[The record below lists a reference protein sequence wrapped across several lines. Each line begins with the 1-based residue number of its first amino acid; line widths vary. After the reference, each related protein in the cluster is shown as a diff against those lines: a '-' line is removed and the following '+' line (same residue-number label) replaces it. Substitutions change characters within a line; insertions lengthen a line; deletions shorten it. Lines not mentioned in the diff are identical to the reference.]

1 MHDIEEGS
9 ILARFLKSLNRIFW
23 FRVFSPSFFT
33 SIFHW
38 FFSRFWWGLGGV
50 LGSQKALKIDIWGV
64 LGAMLFETL
73 FSTICPSIFVKIDG
87 EKRQDVWWNFHMSS
101 HDLFVER
108 HVFHKAGNP
117 ENIDFPWGKCI
128 FLQNLIFRVRCK
140 QVAKIIQKA
149 MDWEGEWV
157 P

>member
-1 MHDIEEGS
+1 MPSAFRSRLGATGS
-9 ILARFLKSLNRIFW
+9 GKRFSVFRGDACRRSQRGRGYVAYGRLHCTLLGGSWALLALILPHFFAF
-23 FRVFSPSFFT
+23 VFYIDFS
-33 SIFHW
+33 SI
-38 FFSRFWWGLGGV
+38 FSRFWRGLGGV

-64 LGAMLFETL
+64 LGGMLFETL

-117 ENIDFPWGKCI
+117 ENIDFP
-128 FLQNLIFRVRCK
+128 
-140 QVAKIIQKA
+140 
-149 MDWEGEWV
+149 
-157 P
+157 